1 MGQFI
6 IPLLI
11 AFLGFLSIGYTY
23 SAIKRGGARV
33 YSLEREIILRRAT
46 SALSIGTLLFIAS
59 IALLV
64 YQNWPTPEEPAVLAV
79 PTPAGG
85 ATPEVVGTT
94 AFPEIQVES
103 VDTAGSNIPPLITL
117 TPTATID
124 PNLPTPTAT
133 PVIVRAFITGTSG
146 TGLSMRK
153 TPGSA
158 GELMEILPED
168 TFVTVVDMN
177 ETVPQDGFTWI
188 KVRTFV
194 GDEGWVAKEF
204 LAIEGEE

>member
-1 MGQFI
+1 MGPFI
-6 IPLLI
+6 IPLFV

-46 SALSIGTLLFIAS
+46 SALAAGTLLFMAS
-59 IALLV
+59 IAMLV
-64 YQNWPTPEEPAVLAV
+64 YQNWPTAEDPAVVVV
-79 PTPAGG
+79 PTPAGV
-85 ATPEVVGTT
+85 TPAAVGTT
-94 AFPEIQVES
+94 AFPEIQVETI
-103 VDTAGSNIPPLITL
+103 DTAGSNIPPLVTVSP
-117 TPTATID
+117 TPTID
-124 PNLPTPTAT
+124 PNLPTATPT

-177 ETVPQDGFTWI
+177 ETVQQDGFTWI
-188 KVRTFV
+188 KVRTFL
-194 GDEGWVAKEF
+194 GDEGWVAREF